1 MPKGRLAIG
10 YPNESFVGK
19 GTVFANITKESLRVR
34 MRINRVN
41 ELKEER
47 LQKLTKLMN
56 RDQKVQAVLLQRVME
71 RAERNIEHMRG
82 YREVVNNDF
91 KFDNFRTMKHGFRK
105 RLVESPRT
113 ARQIS
118 LETKIYNGGYQP
130 GYFKHEIKRKIRQ
143 TDPNVFHRVV
153 KKVLKEQCQE
163 ESGEVLDRKMSDMTY
178 YRTLKEKQ
186 QKGQFYFKPQV
197 RHLVPLS
204 KGFSKHNN
212 HYLTPTYYIPPVT

>member
-34 MRINRVN
+34 MRVNRVN
-41 ELKEER
+41 ELEEER

-82 YREVVNNDF
+82 YREVINNDF
-91 KFDNFRTMKHGFRK
+91 KFDNFRTMEHGFRK

-143 TDPNVFHRVV
+143 ADPNVFHRVV
-153 KKVLKEQCQE
+153 KKVLKEQSQK
-163 ESGEVLDRKMSDMTY
+163 ESGEVLNRKMSDMTY

-204 KGFSKHNN
+204 KEFS
-212 HYLTPTYYIPPVT
+212 

>member
-34 MRINRVN
+34 MRMNRVN
-41 ELKEER
+41 ELEEER

-82 YREVVNNDF
+82 YREIINNDF
-91 KFDNFRTMKHGFRK
+91 KFDNFRTMEHGFRK

-143 TDPNVFHRVV
+143 ADPNVFHRVV
-153 KKVLKEQCQE
+153 KKVLKEQSQK

-204 KGFSKHNN
+204 KEFS
-212 HYLTPTYYIPPVT
+212 

>member
-34 MRINRVN
+34 MRMNRVN
-41 ELKEER
+41 ELEEER

-56 RDQKVQAVLLQRVME
+56 RDQKVQALLLQRVME

-82 YREVVNNDF
+82 YREVINNDF
-91 KFDNFRTMKHGFRK
+91 KFDNFRTMEHGFRK

-143 TDPNVFHRVV
+143 ADPNVFHRVL
-153 KKVLKEQCQE
+153 KKVLKEQSQK

-204 KGFSKHNN
+204 KEFS
-212 HYLTPTYYIPPVT
+212 

>member
-1 MPKGRLAIG
+1 MPRGRLAIG

-34 MRINRVN
+34 MRMNRVN
-41 ELKEER
+41 ELEEER

-82 YREVVNNDF
+82 YREVINNDF
-91 KFDNFRTMKHGFRK
+91 KFDNFRTMEHGFRK
-105 RLVESPRT
+105 RLVESPRA

-143 TDPNVFHRVV
+143 ADPNVFHRVV
-153 KKVLKEQCQE
+153 KKVLKEQSQK

-197 RHLVPLS
+197 RHLDPLS
-204 KGFSKHNN
+204 KEFS
-212 HYLTPTYYIPPVT
+212 

>member
-41 ELKEER
+41 ELEEER

-204 KGFSKHNN
+204 KGFS
-212 HYLTPTYYIPPVT
+212 

>member
-1 MPKGRLAIG
+1 MPRGRLAIG

-34 MRINRVN
+34 MRMNRVN
-41 ELKEER
+41 ELEEER

-82 YREVVNNDF
+82 YREVINNDF
-91 KFDNFRTMKHGFRK
+91 KFDNFRTMEHGFRK

-130 GYFKHEIKRKIRQ
+130 GYFKHEINRKIRQ
-143 TDPNVFHRVV
+143 ADPNVFHRVV
-153 KKVLKEQCQE
+153 KKVLKEQSQK

-204 KGFSKHNN
+204 KEFS
-212 HYLTPTYYIPPVT
+212 

>member
-1 MPKGRLAIG
+1 MPRGRLAIG

-34 MRINRVN
+34 MRMNRVN
-41 ELKEER
+41 ELEEER

-82 YREVVNNDF
+82 YREVINNDF
-91 KFDNFRTMKHGFRK
+91 KFDNFRTMEHGFRK

-143 TDPNVFHRVV
+143 ADPNVFHRVL
-153 KKVLKEQCQE
+153 KKVLKEQSQK
-163 ESGEVLDRKMSDMTY
+163 ESGEVLNRKMSDMTY

-204 KGFSKHNN
+204 KEFS
-212 HYLTPTYYIPPVT
+212 

>member
-1 MPKGRLAIG
+1 MPRGRLAIG

-34 MRINRVN
+34 MRMNRVN
-41 ELKEER
+41 ELEDER

-56 RDQKVQAVLLQRVME
+56 RDQRVQAVLLQRVME

-82 YREVVNNDF
+82 YREVINNDF
-91 KFDNFRTMKHGFRK
+91 KFDNFRTMEHGFRK

-143 TDPNVFHRVV
+143 ADPNIFHRVV
-153 KKVLKEQCQE
+153 KKVLKEQSQK

-204 KGFSKHNN
+204 KEFS
-212 HYLTPTYYIPPVT
+212 

>member
-34 MRINRVN
+34 MRMNRVN
-41 ELKEER
+41 ELEEER

-82 YREVVNNDF
+82 YREVINNDF
-91 KFDNFRTMKHGFRK
+91 KFDNFRTMEHGFRK

-143 TDPNVFHRVV
+143 ADPDVFHRVV
-153 KKVLKEQCQE
+153 KKVLKEQSQK

-186 QKGQFYFKPQV
+186 QMGQFYFKPQV

-204 KGFSKHNN
+204 KEFS
-212 HYLTPTYYIPPVT
+212 

>member
-34 MRINRVN
+34 MRMNRVN
-41 ELKEER
+41 ELEEER

-82 YREVVNNDF
+82 YREVINNDF
-91 KFDNFRTMKHGFRK
+91 KFDNFRTMEHGFRK

-143 TDPNVFHRVV
+143 ADPNVFHRVV
-153 KKVLKEQCQE
+153 KKVLKEQSQK

-186 QKGQFYFKPQV
+186 QKGRFYFKPQV

-204 KGFSKHNN
+204 KEFS
-212 HYLTPTYYIPPVT
+212 

>member
-1 MPKGRLAIG
+1 MNTGGGLTTVPKMPRGRLAIG

-34 MRINRVN
+34 MRMNRVN
-41 ELKEER
+41 ELEEER

-82 YREVVNNDF
+82 FREVINNDF
-91 KFDNFRTMKHGFRK
+91 KFDNFRTMEHGFRK

-143 TDPNVFHRVV
+143 ADPNVFHRVV
-153 KKVLKEQCQE
+153 KKVLKEQSQK

-204 KGFSKHNN
+204 KEFS
-212 HYLTPTYYIPPVT
+212 

>member
-41 ELKEER
+41 ELEEDR

-204 KGFSKHNN
+204 KGFS
-212 HYLTPTYYIPPVT
+212 

>member
-1 MPKGRLAIG
+1 MPRGRLAIG

-34 MRINRVN
+34 MRMNRVN
-41 ELKEER
+41 ELEEER

-82 YREVVNNDF
+82 YREVINNDF
-91 KFDNFRTMKHGFRK
+91 KFDNFRTMEHGFRK

-143 TDPNVFHRVV
+143 ANPNVFHRVV
-153 KKVLKEQCQE
+153 KKVLKELSQK

-204 KGFSKHNN
+204 KEFS
-212 HYLTPTYYIPPVT
+212 

>member
-34 MRINRVN
+34 MRMNRVN
-41 ELKEER
+41 ELEEER

-82 YREVVNNDF
+82 YREVINNDF
-91 KFDNFRTMKHGFRK
+91 KFDNFRTMEHGFRK

-143 TDPNVFHRVV
+143 ADPNVFHRVV
-153 KKVLKEQCQE
+153 KKVLKEQSQK

-186 QKGQFYFKPQV
+186 QMGQFYFKPQV
-197 RHLVPLS
+197 RHLDPLS
-204 KGFSKHNN
+204 KEFS
-212 HYLTPTYYIPPVT
+212 

>member
-1 MPKGRLAIG
+1 MPRGRLAIG
-10 YPNESFVGK
+10 YPNESLVGK

-34 MRINRVN
+34 MRMNRVN
-41 ELKEER
+41 ELEEER

-82 YREVVNNDF
+82 YREVINNDF
-91 KFDNFRTMKHGFRK
+91 KFDNFRTMEHGFRK

-143 TDPNVFHRVV
+143 ADPNVFHRVV
-153 KKVLKEQCQE
+153 KKVLKEQIQK

-204 KGFSKHNN
+204 KEFS
-212 HYLTPTYYIPPVT
+212 

>member
-1 MPKGRLAIG
+1 MPRGRLAIG

-34 MRINRVN
+34 MRMNRVN
-41 ELKEER
+41 ELEEER

-82 YREVVNNDF
+82 YREVINNDF
-91 KFDNFRTMKHGFRK
+91 KFDNFRTMEHGFRK

-143 TDPNVFHRVV
+143 ADPNVFHRVV
-153 KKVLKEQCQE
+153 KKVLKEQSQK

-197 RHLVPLS
+197 RHLIPLS
-204 KGFSKHNN
+204 KEFS
-212 HYLTPTYYIPPVT
+212 

>member
-1 MPKGRLAIG
+1 MPRGRLAIG

-34 MRINRVN
+34 MRVNRVN
-41 ELKEER
+41 ELEEER

-82 YREVVNNDF
+82 YREVINNDF
-91 KFDNFRTMKHGFRK
+91 KFDYFRTMEHGFRK

-143 TDPNVFHRVV
+143 ADPNVFHRVV
-153 KKVLKEQCQE
+153 KKVLKELSQK

-204 KGFSKHNN
+204 KEFS
-212 HYLTPTYYIPPVT
+212 

>member
-1 MPKGRLAIG
+1 MPRGRLAIG

-34 MRINRVN
+34 MRMNRVN
-41 ELKEER
+41 ELEDER

-56 RDQKVQAVLLQRVME
+56 RDQRVQAVLLQRVME

-82 YREVVNNDF
+82 YREVINNDF
-91 KFDNFRTMKHGFRK
+91 KFDNFRTMEHGFRK

-143 TDPNVFHRVV
+143 ADPNVFHRVV
-153 KKVLKEQCQE
+153 KKVLKEQSQK

-204 KGFSKHNN
+204 KEFS
-212 HYLTPTYYIPPVT
+212 

>member
-1 MPKGRLAIG
+1 MPRGRLAIG

-34 MRINRVN
+34 MRMNRVN
-41 ELKEER
+41 ELEEER

-82 YREVVNNDF
+82 YREVINNDF
-91 KFDNFRTMKHGFRK
+91 KFDNFRTMEHGFRK

-113 ARQIS
+113 AQQIS

-143 TDPNVFHRVV
+143 ADPNVFHRVV
-153 KKVLKEQCQE
+153 KKVLKEQSQK

-204 KGFSKHNN
+204 KEFS
-212 HYLTPTYYIPPVT
+212 

>member
-1 MPKGRLAIG
+1 MPRGRLAIG

-34 MRINRVN
+34 MRMNRVN
-41 ELKEER
+41 ELEEER

-82 YREVVNNDF
+82 YREVINNDF
-91 KFDNFRTMKHGFRK
+91 KFDNFRTMEHGFRK

-143 TDPNVFHRVV
+143 ADPNVFHRVV
-153 KKVLKEQCQE
+153 KKVLKELSQK

-204 KGFSKHNN
+204 KEFS
-212 HYLTPTYYIPPVT
+212 

>member
-34 MRINRVN
+34 MRMNRVN
-41 ELKEER
+41 ELEEER

-82 YREVVNNDF
+82 YREVINNDF
-91 KFDNFRTMKHGFRK
+91 KFDNFRTMEHGFRK

-143 TDPNVFHRVV
+143 ADPNVFHRVL
-153 KKVLKEQCQE
+153 KKVLKEQSQK

-186 QKGQFYFKPQV
+186 QMGQFYFKPQV

-204 KGFSKHNN
+204 KEFS
-212 HYLTPTYYIPPVT
+212 

>member
-41 ELKEER
+41 ELEEER

-143 TDPNVFHRVV
+143 TGPNVFHRVV

-204 KGFSKHNN
+204 KGFS
-212 HYLTPTYYIPPVT
+212 

>member
-1 MPKGRLAIG
+1 MPRGRLAIG

-34 MRINRVN
+34 MRVNRVN
-41 ELKEER
+41 ELEEER

-82 YREVVNNDF
+82 YREVINNDF
-91 KFDNFRTMKHGFRK
+91 KFDNFRTMEHGFRK

-143 TDPNVFHRVV
+143 ADPNVFHRVV
-153 KKVLKEQCQE
+153 KKVLKEQSQK

-204 KGFSKHNN
+204 KEFS
-212 HYLTPTYYIPPVT
+212 

>member
-1 MPKGRLAIG
+1 MPRGRLAIG

-34 MRINRVN
+34 MRMNRVN
-41 ELKEER
+41 ELEEER

-82 YREVVNNDF
+82 YREVINNDF
-91 KFDNFRTMKHGFRK
+91 KFDNFRTMEHGFRK

-143 TDPNVFHRVV
+143 ADPNVFHRVV
-153 KKVLKEQCQE
+153 KKVLKELSQK

-197 RHLVPLS
+197 RHLDPLS
-204 KGFSKHNN
+204 KEFS
-212 HYLTPTYYIPPVT
+212 

>member
-1 MPKGRLAIG
+1 MPRGRLAIG

-34 MRINRVN
+34 MRMNRVN
-41 ELKEER
+41 ELEEER

-82 YREVVNNDF
+82 YREVINNDF
-91 KFDNFRTMKHGFRK
+91 KFDNFRTMEHGFRK

-130 GYFKHEIKRKIRQ
+130 GYLKHEIKRKIRQ
-143 TDPNVFHRVV
+143 ADPNVFHRVV
-153 KKVLKEQCQE
+153 KKVLKEQSQK

-204 KGFSKHNN
+204 KEFS
-212 HYLTPTYYIPPVT
+212 

>member
-1 MPKGRLAIG
+1 MPRGRLAIG

-19 GTVFANITKESLRVR
+19 GTVFANIMKESLRVR
-34 MRINRVN
+34 MRMNRVN
-41 ELKEER
+41 ELEEER

-82 YREVVNNDF
+82 YREVINNDF
-91 KFDNFRTMKHGFRK
+91 KFDNFRTMEHGFRK

-118 LETKIYNGGYQP
+118 LETKIHNGGYQP

-143 TDPNVFHRVV
+143 ADPNVFHRVV
-153 KKVLKEQCQE
+153 KKVLKEQSQK

-204 KGFSKHNN
+204 KEFS
-212 HYLTPTYYIPPVT
+212 

>member
-1 MPKGRLAIG
+1 MPRGRLAIG

-19 GTVFANITKESLRVR
+19 GTVFANITKESLRVGMR
-34 MRINRVN
+34 MNRVN
-41 ELKEER
+41 ELEEER

-56 RDQKVQAVLLQRVME
+56 RDQRVQAVLLQRVME

-82 YREVVNNDF
+82 YREVINNDF
-91 KFDNFRTMKHGFRK
+91 KFDNFRTMEHGFRK
-105 RLVESPRT
+105 RLVESPRA

-143 TDPNVFHRVV
+143 ADPNVFHRVV
-153 KKVLKEQCQE
+153 KKVLKEQSQK

-204 KGFSKHNN
+204 KEFS
-212 HYLTPTYYIPPVT
+212 

>member
-1 MPKGRLAIG
+1 MPKGRLTIG

-19 GTVFANITKESLRVR
+19 GTVFADITKESLRVR
-34 MRINRVN
+34 MRMNRVN
-41 ELKEER
+41 ELEEER

-56 RDQKVQAVLLQRVME
+56 RDQKVQAVLLQRVMD

-82 YREVVNNDF
+82 YREVVNNDY
-91 KFDNFRTMKHGFRK
+91 KFDNFRTIKHGFRK

-130 GYFKHEIKRKIRQ
+130 GFFKHEIRRKIRQ
-143 TDPNVFHRVV
+143 ADPNVFHRVF
-153 KKVLKEQCQE
+153 KKVLKERCQE

-197 RHLVPLS
+197 RHLIPLS
-204 KGFSKHNN
+204 KG
-212 HYLTPTYYIPPVT
+212 Y

>member
-19 GTVFANITKESLRVR
+19 RTVFANITKESLRVR

-41 ELKEER
+41 ELEEER

-204 KGFSKHNN
+204 KGFS
-212 HYLTPTYYIPPVT
+212 

>member
-1 MPKGRLAIG
+1 MKTGGGLTTVPKMPKGRLAIG

-34 MRINRVN
+34 MRMNRVN
-41 ELKEER
+41 ELEEER

-82 YREVVNNDF
+82 YREVINNDF
-91 KFDNFRTMKHGFRK
+91 KFDNFRTMEHGFRK

-143 TDPNVFHRVV
+143 ADPNVFHRVV
-153 KKVLKEQCQE
+153 KKVLKEQSQK

-204 KGFSKHNN
+204 KEFS
-212 HYLTPTYYIPPVT
+212 

>member
-34 MRINRVN
+34 MRMNRVN
-41 ELKEER
+41 ELEEER

-82 YREVVNNDF
+82 YREVINNDF
-91 KFDNFRTMKHGFRK
+91 KFDNFRTMEHGFRK

-143 TDPNVFHRVV
+143 ADPNVFHRVL
-153 KKVLKEQCQE
+153 KKVLKEQSQK

-204 KGFSKHNN
+204 KEFS
-212 HYLTPTYYIPPVT
+212 

>member
-1 MPKGRLAIG
+1 MEKMLFRLIKMPKGRLAIG

-41 ELKEER
+41 ELEEER

-204 KGFSKHNN
+204 KGFS
-212 HYLTPTYYIPPVT
+212 

>member
-1 MPKGRLAIG
+1 MPRGRLAIG

-34 MRINRVN
+34 MRMNRVN
-41 ELKEER
+41 ELEEER

-82 YREVVNNDF
+82 YREVINNDF
-91 KFDNFRTMKHGFRK
+91 KFDNFRTMEHGFRK

-143 TDPNVFHRVV
+143 ADPNVFHRVL
-153 KKVLKEQCQE
+153 KKVLKEQSQK

-204 KGFSKHNN
+204 KEFS
-212 HYLTPTYYIPPVT
+212 

>member
-1 MPKGRLAIG
+1 MKTGGGLTTIPKMPKGRLAIG

-34 MRINRVN
+34 MRMNRVN
-41 ELKEER
+41 ELEEER

-82 YREVVNNDF
+82 YREVINNDF
-91 KFDNFRTMKHGFRK
+91 KFDNFRTMEHGFRK

-143 TDPNVFHRVV
+143 ADPNVFHRVV
-153 KKVLKEQCQE
+153 KKVLKEQSQK

-197 RHLVPLS
+197 RHLDPLS
-204 KGFSKHNN
+204 KEFS
-212 HYLTPTYYIPPVT
+212 

>member
-1 MPKGRLAIG
+1 MKTGGGLTTVPKMPKGRLAIG

-34 MRINRVN
+34 MRMNRVN
-41 ELKEER
+41 ELEEER

-82 YREVVNNDF
+82 YREVINNDF
-91 KFDNFRTMKHGFRK
+91 KFDNFRTMEHGFRK

-143 TDPNVFHRVV
+143 ADPNVFHRVV
-153 KKVLKEQCQE
+153 KKVLKEQSQK

-186 QKGQFYFKPQV
+186 QMGQFYFKPQV

-204 KGFSKHNN
+204 KEFS
-212 HYLTPTYYIPPVT
+212 

>member
-34 MRINRVN
+34 MRVNRVN
-41 ELKEER
+41 ELEEER

-82 YREVVNNDF
+82 YREVINNDF
-91 KFDNFRTMKHGFRK
+91 KFDNFRTMEHGFRK

-143 TDPNVFHRVV
+143 ADPNVFHRVV
-153 KKVLKEQCQE
+153 NKVLKEQSQK

-197 RHLVPLS
+197 RHLDPLS
-204 KGFSKHNN
+204 KEFS
-212 HYLTPTYYIPPVT
+212 

>member
-1 MPKGRLAIG
+1 MPRGRLAIG

-34 MRINRVN
+34 MRMNRVN
-41 ELKEER
+41 ELEEER

-82 YREVVNNDF
+82 YREVINNDF
-91 KFDNFRTMKHGFRK
+91 KLDNFRTMEHGFRK

-143 TDPNVFHRVV
+143 ADPNVFHRVV
-153 KKVLKEQCQE
+153 KKVLKEQSQK

-204 KGFSKHNN
+204 KEFS
-212 HYLTPTYYIPPVT
+212 

>member
-41 ELKEER
+41 ELEEER

-71 RAERNIEHMRG
+71 RTERNIEHMRG

-113 ARQIS
+113 ARQFS

-163 ESGEVLDRKMSDMTY
+163 ESGDVLDRKMSDMTY

-204 KGFSKHNN
+204 KGFS
-212 HYLTPTYYIPPVT
+212 